1 MSKKRVEY
9 KKMYYGFPV
18 ILISFYDNNNVA
30 NVTTL
35 SSSFSLGDMIVLGF
49 GKNSYAGN
57 QIKKGADFI
66 VNLPDRS
73 LMSEIDICGAHSG
86 HKYNK
91 FELSKMNYKKSE
103 VVNAPIIEECPIALE
118 CTPVEIIENHHFQS
132 YTTVF
137 AKVKGRM
144 ICEDLLDDNK
154 NLIYSKMDT
163 VEYLGDDNLRVYR
176 YLDKGKSDNSRSF
189 LRE

>member
-1 MSKKRVEY
+1 MTKKRVEY

-18 ILISFYDNNNVA
+18 ILISFYDDDNVP

-66 VNLPDRS
+66 VNIPHRS
-73 LMSEIDICGAHSG
+73 FMREIDICGAYSG
-86 HKYNK
+86 HKDNK
-91 FELSKMNYKKSE
+91 FQLSKMNYKKSE
-103 VVNAPIIEECPIALE
+103 IVDAPIIEECPIALE
-118 CTPVEIIENHHFQS
+118 CAPIEIIENHHFQS
-132 YTTVF
+132 YTTIF

-144 ICEDLLDDNK
+144 VCDDLLDDND
-154 NLIYSKMDT
+154 NLIYNKIDV
-163 VEYLGDDNLRVYR
+163 VEYLGDDSLRVYR
-176 YLDKGKSDNSRSF
+176 YLDKIKTDDSRSF
-189 LRE
+189 IGE

>member
-1 MSKKRVEY
+1 MAKKRVEY

-18 ILISFYDNNNVA
+18 ILISFYNDNNVP

-57 QIKKGADFI
+57 QIKKGVDFI

-73 LMSEIDICGAHSG
+73 LMREIDICGAHSG
-86 HKYNK
+86 HKDNK
-91 FELSKMNYKKSE
+91 IELSRMTYTKSE
-103 VVNAPIIEECPIALE
+103 IVDAPIIEDCPIALE
-118 CTPVEIIENHHFQS
+118 CTPVEIIENDHFQS
-132 YTTVF
+132 YITIF

-144 ICEDLLDDNK
+144 VCDDLLDDNK
-154 NLIYSKMDT
+154 NLAYNKIDV

-176 YLDKGKSDNSRSF
+176 YLDKVKSDDSRSF
-189 LRE
+189 LRK

>member
-1 MSKKRVEY
+1 MTKKRVEY

-18 ILISFYDNNNVA
+18 ILISFYDDNGVP

-57 QIKKGADFI
+57 QIKKGVDFI
-66 VNLPDRS
+66 VNLPNRS
-73 LMSEIDICGAHSG
+73 LMHAIDICGAYSG
-86 HKYNK
+86 HKDNK

-103 VVNAPIIEECPIALE
+103 IVDAPIIEDCPIALE
-118 CTPVEIIENHHFQS
+118 CTPVEIIENDHFQS
-132 YTTVF
+132 YTTIF

-144 ICEDLLDDNK
+144 VCDDLLDDNK
-154 NLIYSKMDT
+154 NLAYNKIDV

-176 YLDKGKSDNSRSF
+176 YLDKAKLDDSRSF
-189 LRE
+189 LRK